1 MIELQRKLLGDT
13 VRNSAFAEAIERT
26 VHRGSVVIDAGSGT
40 GFLSMLAA
48 RRGAKCHLIEEGA
61 VMSLAKRMARENG
74 FDDFSFHHSHSSRV
88 KAKIRAD
95 VLITETLGNFAYEEN
110 IIETVADAKRF
121 LKPNAH
127 IIPSSIRNF
136 AAPVIDERVY
146 HGVNVWDTVGYEI
159 DMSAARTISLNNMYV
174 RKIAPASLL
183 DGEKSVRQWDEVDF
197 SRHSKSIRRGSIR
210 WRVPTG
216 VTVYGFCLFWECTLA
231 EDIILSTSPF
241 ADDTHWDQIF
251 LPLLMPI
258 VMPPHASLSVTIVSN
273 TEKNGVIVGWRTSV
287 LSGERE
293 LSVQDMSTE
302 NGILV

>member
-13 VRNSAFAEAIERT
+13 IRNSAFAEAIERT

-74 FDDFSFHHSHSSRV
+74 FTDFSYHHAHSSRV

-110 IIETVADAKRF
+110 IIETVMDAKRF
-121 LKPNAH
+121 LKQDAV
-127 IIPSSIRNF
+127 IIPSKIRNF
-136 AAPVIDERVY
+136 AAPVTDERVY
-146 HGVNVWDTVGYEI
+146 HGVNVWDSIGYDI
-159 DMSAARTISLNNMYV
+159 DMAAAKTVSLNNMYV
-174 RKIAPASLL
+174 RKIAGTSFL

-197 SRHSKSIRRGSIR
+197 SRSMKSIRRGSIR
-210 WRVPTG
+210 WRVPAG

-231 EDIILSTSPF
+231 DDIVLSTSPF
-241 ADDTHWDQIF
+241 SDDTHWDQIF
-251 LPLLMPI
+251 LPLFTPI
-258 VMPPHASLSVTIVSN
+258 TMPPNTTLSLTIVSN
-273 TEKNGVIVGWRTSV
+273 TENSGVIVGWRTSV
-287 LSGERE
+287 LSGENE

-302 NGILV
+302 NGMLD